1 MRTIKVAEEK
11 LDKLLNTFGQNCD
24 YLYEEAYGRYC
35 CHGVLIN
42 EPQKCGNCQFKNS
55 KSIKDWLMTIPI
67 KKEGQNDD

>member
-1 MRTIKVAEEK
+1 MKTIKVAEEK
-11 LDKLLNTFGQNCD
+11 LDKLLNAFGQNCD

-55 KSIKDWLMTIPI
+55 QSIKDWL
-67 KKEGQNDD
+67 KEEG